1 MVNRIFGVLAYLLT
15 VSLLCFAITP
25 YEHLKEL
32 EWMIGDWVD
41 QDPDVEILLK
51 HSFDKSKNYIN
62 GTFSLTSEGRLEL
75 SGTQIFAFDPIKQ
88 KIRSWFFNSDREFR
102 EATWTKKEKS
112 FIAEIVQT
120 LANGSLASAINV
132 YTPIDS
138 DSYSWQSTGWEVG
151 GQILPDIEPI
161 KIVKKKV

>member
-1 MVNRIFGVLAYLLT
+1 MVNRIFGLLACLLT
-15 VSLLCFAITP
+15 VSSLSLAATP

-32 EWMIGDWVD
+32 EWMMGDWVD
-41 QDPDVEILLK
+41 QDPNVEILL
-51 HSFDKSKNYIN
+51 SNSWDKSKNYIN
-62 GTFSLTSEGRLEL
+62 GAFSLSTEGRLEL
-75 SGTQIFAFDPIKQ
+75 SGTQIFVFDPINQ
-88 KIRSWFFNSDREFR
+88 KIRSWFFDSDGGFG

-112 FIAEIVQT
+112 FIAEVVQT

-138 DSYSWQSTGWEVG
+138 DSYSWQSTGREVG

-161 KIVKKKV
+161 KIVKKKG